1 MSEDRVKVTVGRVK
15 AARAKV
21 DKALGTLMVAEALLA
36 EMLRG
41 KNTEASNVLRAL
53 AEIQVDVQQVV
64 VSVGEQQ
71 AALGI
76 VLDEV
81 DNIL

>member
-1 MSEDRVKVTVGRVK
+1 
-15 AARAKV
+15 
-21 DKALGTLMVAEALLA
+21 MVAEALLA

-53 AEIQVDVQQVV
+53 AEIQVDVQQAVIT
-64 VSVGEQQ
+64 VGEQQ